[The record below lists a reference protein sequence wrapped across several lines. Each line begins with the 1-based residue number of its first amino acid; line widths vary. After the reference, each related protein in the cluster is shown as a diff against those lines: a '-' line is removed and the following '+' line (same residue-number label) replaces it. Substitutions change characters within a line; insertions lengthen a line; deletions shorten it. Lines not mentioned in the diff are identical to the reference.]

1 MSYEFGNDPA
11 KIERYKKFW
20 NCEPVKR
27 PLVGFSMLSWFPLD
41 EFAASRAWPKD
52 QELTPGMVNVEDFLD
67 DWEANIREGEILD
80 DDLIR
85 GCSPHQG
92 IFWCCGTLGSKMRVL
107 PGNVVAEDQSLS
119 WDEVLNMKLNL
130 GHPWFRKYIEFIEAL
145 VKRSNGRFPVSHGTL
160 VGPLD
165 YCVAL
170 RGHEQTA
177 IDMLEE
183 PEKASQFMQE
193 MGDVFLTYTKEAW
206 KHIPQ
211 WHGGYYDAQYRI
223 WAPGS
228 IARLQEDAIAV
239 MSPQLY
245 KDYIQ
250 PVDRKVASQFQNC
263 FMHCHATTMFVLDL
277 LLEVKEIKMYE
288 VNQDVGGPPVEWLI
302 PYLKRIQK
310 AGVPVMTRGDF
321 TTEDVKKLMGE
332 LDPAG
337 LYLYIL
343 VKEPKDADKYRPIV
357 GM

>member
-1 MSYEFGNDPA
+1 MAHAFGNDPA

-20 NCEPVKR
+20 NREPVKR

-41 EFAASRAWPKD
+41 EFAASRAWPKG
-52 QELTPGMVNVEDFLD
+52 QELTPDMVHVEDFLD
-67 DWEANIREGEILD
+67 DWENHIREGEVLD

-92 IFWCCGTLGSKMRVL
+92 VFWGCGTLGCKMRVL
-107 PGNVVAEDQSLS
+107 PGNVVAVDQSEP
-119 WDEVLNMKLNL
+119 WEKVLGRKLDL
-130 GHPWFRKYIEFIEAL
+130 DHPWFRKYLEFIDAL
-145 VKRSNGRFPVSHGTL
+145 VKRSAGRFPVSHGTL

-177 IDMLEE
+177 IDMIEE
-183 PEKASQFMQE
+183 PENAARFMQE
-193 MGDVFLTYTKEAW
+193 MGDVFLAFTKEAW
-206 KHIPQ
+206 KHIPL
-211 WHGGYYDAQYRI
+211 WEGGYYDAQYRV

-228 IARLQEDAIAV
+228 IARMQEDAIAV
-239 MSPQLY
+239 MSPTLY
-245 KDYIQ
+245 REHIQ
-250 PVDRKVASQFQNC
+250 PVDRRIAQAFANP
-263 FMHCHATTMFVLDL
+263 FMHLHATSMIVLDE
-277 LLEVKEIKMYE
+277 LLEIKEIKMFE

-302 PYLKRIQK
+302 PYLRRIQD
-310 AGVPVMTRGDF
+310 AGVPVLTRGDF
-321 TTEDVKKLMGE
+321 TTEDVRKLMDA

-343 VKEPKDADKYRPIV
+343 VKEPKEADKFRPLV